1 MQPQN
6 TNSMA
11 NKKEQEIKKTEK
23 RIENIEE
30 TLTRSEEFIVKN
42 KNSLT
47 IGVLV
52 ILAIVL
58 GYFGYQKYIV
68 EPNTLDAQEQIYS
81 AQQFFEADSLD
92 KALFGDGNHLGFV
105 DIADEYSST
114 KPGKLANYYAGISYL
129 KKGDYD
135 KAISY
140 LKEFNLDDEIVAPMA
155 QGAIGDAYLEK
166 GDKEKAVS
174 QYLKAA
180 AMKDNSFTASLFY
193 FKAAETLELMGKYED
208 ALANYQIIHDKYPTT
223 NYGINIDRYIAK
235 METKL
240 GK

>member
-1 MQPQN
+1 MV
-6 TNSMA
+6 

-23 RIENIEE
+23 TIENIEE
-30 TLTRSEEFIVKN
+30 SLTRSEEFIIKN
-42 KNSLT
+42 QNSLI

-52 ILAIVL
+52 VLVIVL
-58 GYFGYQKYIV
+58 GYFGYQKYII
-68 EPNTLDAQEQIYS
+68 EPKTQDAQEQIFS

-114 KPGKLANYYAGISYL
+114 KPGKLANYYAGICFL

-135 KAISY
+135 KAIDY
-140 LKEFNLDDEIVAPMA
+140 LSKFNADDELVAPMA

-166 GDKEKAVS
+166 GNQEKAVS

-180 AMKDNSFTASLFY
+180 TMKDNSFTASLFY
-193 FKAAETLELMGKYED
+193 FKAAQTLELMGNNED
-208 ALANYQIIHDKYPTT
+208 ALVNYTIIRDKFPTT
-223 NYGINIDRYIAK
+223 KYGSNINRYIARV
-235 METKL
+235 EAKL

>member
-1 MQPQN
+1 MV
-6 TNSMA
+6 

-23 RIENIEE
+23 TIENIEE
-30 TLTRSEEFIVKN
+30 SLTRSEEFIIKN
-42 KNSLT
+42 QNSLI

-52 ILAIVL
+52 ALAIVL
-58 GYFGYQKYIV
+58 GYFGYQKYVI
-68 EPNTLDAQEQIYS
+68 EPKTQDAQEQIFS

-114 KPGKLANYYAGISYL
+114 KPGKLANYYAGICFL

-135 KAISY
+135 KAIDY
-140 LKEFNLDDEIVAPMA
+140 LSKFNADDELVAPMA

-166 GDKEKAVS
+166 GDQEKAIS

-180 AMKDNSFTASLFY
+180 TMKDNSFTASLFY
-193 FKAAETLELMGKYED
+193 FKAAQTLELMGNNED
-208 ALANYQIIHDKYPTT
+208 ALVNYTIIRDKFPTT
-223 NYGINIDRYIAK
+223 KYGSKIDRYIARV
-235 METKL
+235 EAKL